1 LIDKIK
7 YYFQFWYEIPFI
19 KKILYWS
26 KKVILPGFQ
35 GIPIYYIVR
44 FISEE
49 LEKDSLNTRA
59 NAMAFSFFLSLFP
72 AVIFLFTLVPY
83 FGITED
89 LTNYLNESF
98 AQLLP
103 HSASGYLLGII
114 HDIIAIKR
122 EGLLS
127 FGFILAIYFSSSGIL
142 TMIIGFEKSH
152 LEGHNKRSYYSNL
165 SLAIILTMVLFVL
178 VVVSS
183 LLIIMGN
190 QISLL
195 ADSYFNTTLYS
206 TLFLSLF
213 RYFVAFIL
221 IYCVFTILYNYGST
235 QRKKAGLFNTGSL
248 LSTILSILTSILF
261 AFFVDNFGQY
271 NELYG
276 SIGALI
282 IVLIWLKFNCL
293 VILLGYELNTSIAG
307 NMYRLRSTHKVKV

>member
-1 LIDKIK
+1 
-7 YYFQFWYEIPFI
+7 
-19 KKILYWS
+19 LYWS

>member
-1 LIDKIK
+1 MIDKIK